1 MTGTVHSLIEE
12 QARRSPHKLAVVSGS
27 TVLSYGRL
35 NSRANKVARLLGE
48 LGVAADEPVGTCL
61 SRSPDAVVSPLAI
74 VKAGAAP
81 VLLDPAAPI
90 ERTVDQIRSC
100 GVKVLVTST
109 VNCDTLAQLQP
120 VLADLGVQVFRLDA
134 DRHMFDE
141 LPANDLT
148 EVRVTPD
155 SAAHI
160 VYTSGSVSTPKA
172 VVARHETV
180 SECVA
185 LAREDFGFTGDDRV
199 AWCSSP
205 GFGVSLVNE
214 LWPALAAGATVHIPD
229 AGTLLVPEQLQDWI
243 LRERITVAHLVGT
256 LAVPLCELSWPAD
269 CSLRLLLTTGE
280 RFRLGPE
287 AAPPFT
293 IAVTYGS
300 TETTHITGLSGRGET
315 VGRPLGGAAVYL
327 LDETGRPVPDG
338 EVGEVHV
345 GGRRLARG
353 YLDDPALTAARF
365 LPDPFAGDPGARMY
379 RTGDLGRFDGDGE
392 LVLVGRVDRQVKIR
406 GVAVNLDEV
415 EAVVAA
421 HAGGDEVAVVAV
433 GDEPRAVA
441 YLTGVE
447 SAGVPALHRTLAAR
461 LPRSHMPAEFV
472 LLDRLP
478 RTVTGKVDRAA
489 LPPPRRSSSATAGE
503 DSTAGAGDIAGIWCE
518 LLERDHVGIDEDFF
532 ELGGHSLLAARM
544 VMELQERHAVK
555 IDLTAFYERP
565 TIRALSGLLDAAEQP
580 GNVLVRV
587 SGPERP
593 LTRLVC
599 FPYAGGGVN
608 AYAPWGELL
617 PSHVELVCAQPP
629 GRGPRLAERP
639 LEWVAE
645 LVAGLGPRLAADPH
659 PRTFLFGHSLGAIVA
674 FELARWLRRNGHPE
688 PAGLLVSGSAAP
700 QTPISA
706 RVHLLPDD
714 ALLAHV
720 GTLGGTDRRLVDDE
734 RLRPVLLPALRADF
748 TMHETYRYTT
758 DEPLECPVTAFAGSH
773 DDDAPIE
780 DVLGWRE
787 QTASRFR
794 LEVLDGGHFFVASAR
809 ERLLSLVGDALAVE
823 TEPVT

>member
-1 MTGTVHSLIEE
+1 MSVHALIEE
-12 QARRSPHKLAVVSGS
+12 QARRGPHRPAVVSGS
-27 TVLSYGRL
+27 TVLDYGRL
-35 NSRANKVARLLGE
+35 NGRANQAARLLRK
-48 LGVAADEPVGTCL
+48 LGVSADEPVGTCL
-61 SRSPDAVVSPLAI
+61 SRSPDAVVSALAI

-81 VLLDPAAPI
+81 VLLDPAAPL
-90 ERTVDQIRSC
+90 ERTVAQIRAC
-100 GVKVLVTST
+100 RVKVLVTST
-109 VNCDTLAQLQP
+109 VNGDVAARLQSA
-120 VLADLGVQVFRLDA
+120 VAELGMRVVRLDA
-134 DRHMFDE
+134 DREQIDE
-141 LPANDLT
+141 LPADDLT
-148 EVRVTPD
+148 DVRVTPD
-155 SAAHI
+155 SAAH
-160 VYTSGSVSTPKA
+160 VVHTSGSVSTPKA

-185 LAREDFGFTGDDRV
+185 LAREEFGFSDEDRV

-214 LWPALAAGATVHIPD
+214 LWPALASGAAVHIPD
-229 AGTLLVPEQLQDWI
+229 AETLLVPQRLQEWI
-243 LRERITVAHLVGT
+243 RRSRITVVHLVGT

-269 CSLRLLLTTGE
+269 TPLRLLLTTGE
-280 RFRLGPE
+280 RFRLGPD
-287 AAPPFT
+287 AAPPFA

-300 TETTHITGLSGRGET
+300 TETTHITGRTGPRET
-315 VGRPLGGAAVYL
+315 VGRPLGGAAVHL
-327 LDETGRPVPDG
+327 LDEAGRPVPDG

-365 LPDPFAGDPGARMY
+365 LPDPFSGEPGARMY
-379 RTGDLGRFDGDGE
+379 RTGDLGRFDAEGE

-406 GVAVNLDEV
+406 GVTVNLDEV

-421 HAGGDEVAVVAV
+421 HAGEAAVVTA
-433 GDEPRAVA
+433 GDEPRIVA
-441 YLTGVE
+441 YLADVAGSGVT
-447 SAGVPALHRTLAAR
+447 ALHRALAAR
-461 LPRSHMPAEFV
+461 LPRTHIPAEFV

-489 LPPPRRSSSATAGE
+489 LPAPRRSSSPADAPQE
-503 DSTAGAGDIAGIWCE
+503 HGDLAALWRE
-518 LLERDHVGIDEDFF
+518 LLERDRVGIDDDFF

-544 VMELQERHAVK
+544 VMEIQERHGVK
-555 IDLTAFYERP
+555 VDLTAFYERP
-565 TIRALSGLLDAAEQP
+565 TIRALSGLLAAADQP
-580 GNVLVRV
+580 DNVLVRV

-593 LTRLVC
+593 LVRLVC

-608 AYAPWGELL
+608 AYSTWGELL
-617 PSHVELVCAQPP
+617 PPHVELVCAQPP
-629 GRGPRLAERP
+629 GRGPRLTERP

-674 FELARWLRRNGHPE
+674 FEVARWLRRNGHPE
-688 PAGLLVSGSAAP
+688 PAGLLVAGSASP
-700 QTPISA
+700 QTPITA

-714 ALLAHV
+714 DLLAHV

-748 TMHETYRYTT
+748 TMHETYRYTP
-758 DEPLECPVTAFAGSH
+758 DEPLDCPVTAFAGSH
-773 DDDAPIE
+773 DDDAPVE

-787 QTASRFR
+787 QTGGTFR
-794 LEVLDGGHFFVASAR
+794 LEVLDGGHFFIASER
-809 ERLLSLVGDALAVE
+809 ERLLALIGDALAVE
-823 TEPVT
+823 AEPVT